1 MYTLVKTCI
10 DNNGK
15 PFKKVLTGKDR
26 MSAQFTRVQ
35 DAVNV
40 LTWKTVKGARQFV
53 EARSTFKSGHEVDG
67 AVLTIEE
74 YNARTG
80 ALYPFAKL

>member
-26 MSAQFTRVQ
+26 MSAEFTRVQ
-35 DAVNV
+35 DAVNI
-40 LTWKTVKGARQFV
+40 LTWKTVKGVRQFV
-53 EARSTFKSGHEVDG
+53 EARSTFKAGHEVNG
-67 AVLTIEE
+67 AVLTIE
-74 YNARTG
+74 NWDARTG
-80 ALYPFAKL
+80 KLHAFARI